1 MCTTRLLVGLR
12 NVDTDGS
19 QSGDA
24 TKTDSDGARVASVVL
39 LIAPALFGFEMS
51 ARVAADTADL
61 VAHCLLVVTSSS
73 IVVENIAVRNG
84 CSRVRVCT
92 LNDLIVNALAA
103 YKTKLKA
110 TTPLI
115 INLFLFLIQCKYVS
129 NSKCAE
135 INADRCCVCF
145 LWVLFSS
152 FLRCRLLLSKIFKLA
167 SASLPATCY
176 ELPLMIDDVFSSSF
190 IPFILLPIL
199 FSIPSFGPI
208 RTFGVKVQIKLI
220 ESRKVQK
227 GVCRCVL
234 YVGRNVYRVS
244 VS

>member
-1 MCTTRLLVGLR
+1 MLIGAVFVSSGFCFPPSSDVGCCCQRFL
-12 NVDTDGS
+12 
-19 QSGDA
+19 
-24 TKTDSDGARVASVVL
+24 
-39 LIAPALFGFEMS
+39 
-51 ARVAADTADL
+51 
-61 VAHCLLVVTSSS
+61 SS
-73 IVVENIAVRNG
+73 
-84 CSRVRVCT
+84 
-92 LNDLIVNALAA
+92 
-103 YKTKLKA
+103 
-110 TTPLI
+110 
-115 INLFLFLIQCKYVS
+115 
-129 NSKCAE
+129 
-135 INADRCCVCF
+135 
-145 LWVLFSS
+145 
-152 FLRCRLLLSKIFKLA
+152 LS